1 MARPAIPE
9 ATRRRFEDTVACLR
23 ALVPVGWDVDV
34 ASRTRDGGTVTIS
47 NERESGELR
56 LLALKR
62 LEPRDVAGIPE
73 SPGPTALSNKWISP
87 RTRELLRARG
97 LGFVDGTGN
106 VEIELDRPGLVIR
119 TSGADRDPDPKPAVG
134 PTLRGPR
141 AWALLRTLVE
151 VAPPYGVR
159 DLSEALCIDAG
170 YVSRLLKA
178 LEGELLIERKPRG
191 PITSLDWEGV
201 LRQVT
206 SSYSLFGSNET
217 STWVAPGGPEQ
228 LLRDLS
234 DQRIGQWAVT
244 GSFASTAIVPV
255 AAPETAVIY
264 TLDAERLAK
273 VGRLLP
279 ATTGANVVLAVPY
292 DEIVFERTRTTAN
305 PTFVSTAQTAIDCLT
320 GPGRMPEEG
329 EALIAWMR
337 RDLTRW
343 QSPSLTAPETSS

>member
-9 ATRRRFEDTVACLR
+9 ATRRQFEDTVARLR
-23 ALVPVGWDVDV
+23 LLLPAGWRVDV
-34 ASRTRDGGTVTIS
+34 ASRTPDGGTVTVS
-47 NERESGELR
+47 NERDSGGLR
-56 LLALKR
+56 LLALKQ
-62 LEPRDVAGIPE
+62 LEPRAVANLPDSGE
-73 SPGPTALSNKWISP
+73 PTAVASTWISP

-97 LGFVDGTGN
+97 LGYVDGTGN
-106 VEIELDRPGLVIR
+106 VEIEMDLPGLVIR
-119 TSGADRDPDPKPAVG
+119 TTGADRNPNPKPTVG

-151 VAPPYGVR
+151 VTPPYGVR
-159 DLSEALCIDAG
+159 NLSEGLSVDAG
-170 YVSRLLKA
+170 YVSRVLKV

-191 PITSLDWEGV
+191 PITSVDWEGV
-201 LRQVT
+201 LRQIT
-206 SSYSLFGSNET
+206 SSYSLFRSNET

-234 DQRIGQWAVT
+234 AQRIGQWVIT
-244 GSFASTAIVPV
+244 GSFASSEIVPV

-264 TLDAERLAK
+264 TPDAERLAT
-273 VGRLLP
+273 VARLLP

-292 DEIVFERTRTTAN
+292 DEIVFERTRTAAKL
-305 PTFVSTAQTAIDCLT
+305 TFVSPAQTAIDCLT

-337 RDLTRW
+337 RDHGRW
-343 QSPSLTAPETSS
+343 QSRSLTALKAVG